1 MSQRP
6 RIESRPVTQLPSA
19 VLFDMD
25 GTLVDTEPYWM
36 VAETELVHSW
46 GGTWTHDD
54 GLQLVGNG
62 LEVSAA
68 VLQSRGVDLDIATII
83 DKLTDRV
90 TEQLAEVGVPWRPGA
105 QELLREVREAGV
117 KTALVTMSFRRMA
130 EQIASYI
137 PFDPFDTIVS
147 GDEVESPK
155 PHPEAYLTAA
165 RRLGVEASDSIAIE
179 DSLTGLASAV
189 AAGTIAIGVPHMVPL
204 PETGD
209 HTIWPS
215 LDGRTLAELRA
226 LAEKAH
232 A

>member
-1 MSQRP
+1 
-6 RIESRPVTQLPSA
+6 VTQLPAA

-25 GTLVDTEPYWM
+25 GTIVDTEPYWM
-36 VAETELVHSW
+36 TAESELVHSW

-54 GLQLVGNG
+54 GLTLVGNG

-105 QELLREVREAGV
+105 QELLREVREAGIP
-117 KTALVTMSFRRMA
+117 TALVTMSFRRMA

-137 PFDPFDTIVS
+137 PFDPFDVIIA
-147 GDEVESPK
+147 GDEVENPK

-165 RRLGVEASDSIAIE
+165 RRLGVEASDAVAIE
-179 DSLTGLASAV
+179 DSLGGLAAAV

-209 HTIWPS
+209 HTIWPT
-215 LDGRTLAELRA
+215 LAGRTLADLRELAAQKATQTRA
-226 LAEKAH
+226 
-232 A
+232 

>member
-1 MSQRP
+1 
-6 RIESRPVTQLPSA
+6 
-19 VLFDMD
+19 MD

-36 VAETELVHSW
+36 TAETELVHAW

-54 GLQLVGNG
+54 GLTLVGNG

-68 VLQSRGVDLDIATII
+68 VLQSRGVDLDIRTII
-83 DKLTDRV
+83 DRLTDRV

-147 GDEVESPK
+147 GDEVENPK
-155 PHPEAYLTAA
+155 PHPEAYLEAA
-165 RRLGVEASDSIAIE
+165 RRLGVPASGCVAIE
-179 DSLTGLASAV
+179 DSLTGLAAAV
-189 AAGTIAIGVPHMVPL
+189 AAGTVAIGVPHMVPL

-209 HTIWPS
+209 HTIW
-215 LDGRTLAELRA
+215 RTLAGRTFGDLRELAAR
-226 LAEKAH
+226 KAG

>member
-1 MSQRP
+1 M
-6 RIESRPVTQLPSA
+6 TQLPAA

-36 VAETELVHSW
+36 IAESELVHSW

-54 GLQLVGNG
+54 GLTLVGNG

-83 DKLTDRV
+83 NKLTDRV

-105 QELLREVREAGV
+105 QELLRSVRDARIP
-117 KTALVTMSFRRMA
+117 TALVTMSFRRMA

-137 PFDPFDTIVS
+137 PFEPFDTIVA
-147 GDEVESPK
+147 GDEVENPK
-155 PHPEAYLTAA
+155 PHPEAYLAA
-165 RRLGVEASDSIAIE
+165 AQRLGVQASAAVAIE
-179 DSLTGLASAV
+179 DSLGGLAAAV

-204 PETGD
+204 PESGD
-209 HTIWPS
+209 HTIWPT
-215 LDGRTLAELRA
+215 LDGRTIEDLRA
-226 LAEKAH
+226 LAEQRAGDR
-232 A
+232 

>member
-1 MSQRP
+1 
-6 RIESRPVTQLPSA
+6 VTQLPAA

-25 GTLVDTEPYWM
+25 GTIVDTEPYWM
-36 VAETELVHSW
+36 RAETELVHAW

-54 GLQLVGNG
+54 GLALVGNG

-90 TEQLAEVGVPWRPGA
+90 TEQIAEVGIPWRPGA
-105 QELLREVREAGV
+105 QQLLRSVRDGGV

-137 PFDPFDTIVS
+137 PFEPFDVIVA
-147 GDEVESPK
+147 GDEVGNPK

-165 RRLGVEASDSIAIE
+165 HRLGVDVTACVAIE
-179 DSLTGLASAV
+179 DSLGGLAAAV
-189 AAGTIAIGVPHMVPL
+189 AAGTVAIGVPHLVPL
-204 PETGD
+204 PETGE
-209 HTIWPS
+209 HTIWATLEGRG
-215 LDGRTLAELRA
+215 LDDLTA
-226 LAEKAH
+226 LARERVGA